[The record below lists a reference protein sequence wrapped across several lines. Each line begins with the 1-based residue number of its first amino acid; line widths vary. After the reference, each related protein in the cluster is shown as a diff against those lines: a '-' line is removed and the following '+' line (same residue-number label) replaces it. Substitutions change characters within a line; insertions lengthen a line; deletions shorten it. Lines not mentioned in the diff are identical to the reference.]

1 MNPSKKEKE
10 KKKPCT
16 ETVREG
22 CVCKWS
28 VSRPPRR
35 VECRHRGKIERKR
48 ETETETEKEKER
60 KREQLAGLPRA
71 PASFLASRRVC
82 KLPRGRPMVIPMEDW
97 LHSGDAMS
105 PDTRR
110 ELVGS
115 GLMVLVQRVE
125 GTVRGVKGSW
135 HTLG

>member
-35 VECRHRGKIERKR
+35 VECRHRGKIERERDRDRDRDR
-48 ETETETEKEKER
+48 ERAEER
-60 KREQLAGLPRA
+60 TAGRAATGTGLVPRVTT
-71 PASFLASRRVC
+71 SV
-82 KLPRGRPMVIPMEDW
+82 
-97 LHSGDAMS
+97 
-105 PDTRR
+105 
-110 ELVGS
+110 
-115 GLMVLVQRVE
+115 
-125 GTVRGVKGSW
+125 
-135 HTLG
+135 

>member
-1 MNPSKKEKE
+1 
-10 KKKPCT
+10 
-16 ETVREG
+16 
-22 CVCKWS
+22 
-28 VSRPPRR
+28 
-35 VECRHRGKIERKR
+35 
-48 ETETETEKEKER
+48 
-60 KREQLAGLPRA
+60 
-71 PASFLASRRVC
+71 
-82 KLPRGRPMVIPMEDW
+82 MVIPMEDW